1 MKPAEQ
7 RALNA
12 CVEYAKQSA
21 LIKDCKREIFERTHA
36 CYEANGGYVTLDGG
50 SHLSMA
56 ISHRVIDTYDS
67 FDDPDTFQKFLTDSE
82 RQAVLDQCQHCELA
96 YEAIQIRKAARK
108 SLGNAKRAITIFGK
122 ARWEHMA

>member
-1 MKPAEQ
+1 VNPEE

-21 LIKDCKREIFERTHA
+21 LIKDRKREIFERTHA
-36 CYEANGGYVTLDGG
+36 CYEANGGSVTLDGG

-67 FDDPDTFQKFLTDSE
+67 LDEPDTCKAFLTNSE
-82 RQAVLDQCQHCELA
+82 RQTVLNQCQHCALA

-108 SLGNAKRAITIFGK
+108 ALGNAKRAITLFGK